1 MSDKT
6 YVFDSGANNSL
17 SAMLPSLLQNRGIDP
32 AYLMGMM
39 NNGGGFGGFGGRGL
53 DDIITLIVVA
63 AIFGNGNF
71 GFGNNGNNANSQL
84 LTSLLERNGVDIASL
99 ASAVNCSSDRIR
111 DAIGEV
117 STQIC
122 GLGNQLGQSTNQ
134 IITSLM
140 QGNNALASQLASCC
154 CDIKQLISESNYLTE
169 RGFCN
174 TNQILSQGFS
184 SVAYETQRQTCDI
197 EKAISA
203 STEKILEGQRAAEMR
218 EMQDKI
224 DALREKNAQQAVIL
238 NNAQQTSQFAAML
251 APIQADLAELKCNQV
266 PVKKIAC
273 PETYVP
279 INNSINA
286 TYGLIPTYCG
296 YGFGAGYGFGGWGG
310 NGCGNSLWG

>member
-6 YVFDSGANNSL
+6 YVFDSGAGNL
-17 SAMLPSLLQNRGIDP
+17 SAMLPSLLQSKGIDP
-32 AYLMGMM
+32 AYLMGIM
-39 NNGGGFGGFGGRGL
+39 NNGGGFGGFGNNGWN
-53 DDIITLIVVA
+53 DIIALIVVA

-99 ASAVNCSSDRIR
+99 ASAVNCSSDRIS
-111 DAIGEV
+111 DAIGQV

-122 GLGNQLGQSTNQ
+122 NLGTQMGQSTNQ

-154 CDIKQLISESNYLTE
+154 CSIEKGILESNYLTE

-184 SVAYETQRQTCDI
+184 SVAYAQKDQTCAL
-197 EKAISA
+197 EKAIEG
-203 STEKILEGQRAAEMR
+203 STSRILEGQRAAEMR

-251 APIQADLAELKCNQV
+251 APIQADLAELKCNQI

-273 PETYVP
+273 PDQYVQL
-279 INNSINA
+279 NTGVNA

-296 YGFGAGYGFGGWGG
+296 YGFGAGYGFPYG
-310 NGCGNSLWG
+310 NFCNGFNNAF

>member
-6 YVFDSGANNSL
+6 YVFDSGAGSL
-17 SAMLPSLLQNRGIDP
+17 SAMLPSLLQSKGIDP
-32 AYLMGMM
+32 AYLMGIM
-39 NNGGGFGGFGGRGL
+39 NNGGGFGGFGNNGWN
-53 DDIITLIVVA
+53 DIIALIVVA

-154 CDIKQLISESNYLTE
+154 CDIRQAISESNYLTE

-184 SVAYETQRQTCDI
+184 SVAYAQKDQTCAL
-197 EKAISA
+197 EKAIEG
-203 STEKILEGQRAAEMR
+203 STSRILEGQRAAEMR

-251 APIQADLAELKCNQV
+251 APIQADLAELKCNQI

-273 PETYVP
+273 PDQYVQL
-279 INNSINA
+279 NTGVNA

-296 YGFGAGYGFGGWGG
+296 YGFGAGYGFPYG
-310 NGCGNSLWG
+310 NFCNGFNNAF

>member
-6 YVFDSGANNSL
+6 YVFDSGAGNL
-17 SAMLPSLLQNRGIDP
+17 SAMLPSLLQSKGIDP
-32 AYLMGMM
+32 AYLMGIM

-140 QGNNALASQLASCC
+140 QGNNALASQLCDCC
-154 CDIKQLISESNYLTE
+154 CNIRTAIQESNYLTE

-184 SVAYETQRQTCDI
+184 SVAYAQKDQTCAL
-197 EKAISA
+197 EKAIEG
-203 STEKILEGQRAAEMR
+203 STSRILEGQRAAEMR

-251 APIQADLAELKCNQV
+251 APIQADLAELKCNQI

-273 PETYVP
+273 PDQYVQL
-279 INNSINA
+279 NTGVNA

-296 YGFGAGYGFGGWGG
+296 YGFGLGYGSPYG
-310 NGCGNSLWG
+310 NFCNGFNNAF